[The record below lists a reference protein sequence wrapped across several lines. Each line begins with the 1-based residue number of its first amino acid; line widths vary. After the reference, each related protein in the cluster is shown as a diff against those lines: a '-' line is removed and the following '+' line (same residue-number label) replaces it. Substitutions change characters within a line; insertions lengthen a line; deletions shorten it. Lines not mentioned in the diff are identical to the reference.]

1 MLLLLSSSYLFI
13 YLLFSLSIQSFIG
26 LFVWYRQATNVY
38 TAFDVH
44 YESEQEAQG
53 RPFMTAA
60 QRHAQ
65 MKVAVGWLLQVIYTC
80 YFFSFICFALVENN
94 FLAASIC
101 PAVLCTV
108 F

>member
-1 MLLLLSSSYLFI
+1 MLSLLSSSYLFI

-65 MKVAVGWLLQVIYTC
+65 MKVAVGWLLRVIYTC
-80 YFFSFICFALVENN
+80 YFFSNYFFALVENH

-101 PAVLCTV
+101 PAVLCTL